1 MPFRA
6 LSIAAIS
13 LSLLVS
19 SAPAADVVREATGQL
34 RADMDQMELTVFPA
48 ANWTKLGAWA
58 NGAAVTPASI
68 EGKVVLIAS
77 WASWHPASLRAIP
90 IVQNAA
96 AKYGDQGLVV
106 VGVHHAQGWDEA
118 EATAKA
124 RGLTFPIAHDT
135 SGDFRKALKIPHD
148 PMFFFIDR
156 AGHLRYAAVSS
167 GSIDEACAELVKETK
182 EQAGD
187 LPRIRR
193 EREEALA
200 KARGKTSDITM
211 AIDLSTL
218 PPVPPGYLPPQAPA
232 YRNIAWPKLD
242 NELGKKWGLIDQQT
256 NKFAERK
263 IAFSPV
269 NYYPAKPETQ
279 GRAIVIYIWH
289 PDLPETYSKAMAQM
303 DLLQQNYQRDLA
315 VIGAAIP
322 MRSIMPNRQAQPGEE
337 EESVTKLGSKY
348 ANFIA
353 SRRYKHALALDAA
366 GTSYASLAGQNGAE
380 AFPLPGAMVIS
391 SDGVIRWIGWSNGS
405 DFKYAIE
412 TIVAVDPAIQARRA
426 ADRAFIE
433 ARNR

>member
-1 MPFRA
+1 MHCRA

-13 LSLLVS
+13 LSLFVS

-34 RADMDQMELTVFPA
+34 RIEMDRMELTKFPA
-48 ANWTKLGAWA
+48 ENWSKLGAWA
-58 NGAAVTPASI
+58 NGAAITPASA

-77 WASWHPASLRAIP
+77 WASWHPASLRAMP

-96 AKYGDQGLVV
+96 AKYGDQGLLV

-124 RGLTFPIAHDT
+124 RGFTFPIAHDT
-135 SGDFRKALKIPHD
+135 TGEFRKALKMPHD

-156 AGHLRYAAVSS
+156 AGHLRYAAVAS

-193 EREEALA
+193 EREEAAA
-200 KARGKTSDITM
+200 KAKGKTSDINM

-232 YRNIAWPKLD
+232 YRNISWPKMD
-242 NELGKKWGLIDQQT
+242 TELGKRWGLIDQQS
-256 NKFAERK
+256 NKFSEKK

-269 NYYPAKPETQ
+269 NYFPAKPETQ

-289 PDLPETYSKAMAQM
+289 PDVPETYTKVMPQM

-315 VIGAAIP
+315 VIGAAVP
-322 MRSIMPNRQAQPGEE
+322 LRSVQPNRQSQPGEE
-337 EESVTKLGSKY
+337 EESVAKFGSKY

-353 SRRYKHALALDAA
+353 SRRYKHALALDASA
-366 GTSYASLAGQNGAE
+366 SSLAGLAGQGGSE
-380 AFPLPGAMVIS
+380 AFPLPGAIVVS
-391 SDGVIRWIGWSNGS
+391 SDGVIRWVGWSNGP

-412 TIVAVDPAIQARRA
+412 TIVAVDPAVQARRA